1 MAQTYSLGCDASSLP
16 PFSSFSNSKLNIVV
30 LLLWVQERF
39 GFLMISYITAGILHV
54 QLTVSHLATD
64 AFTEEEEEEEQW
76 VVHQMKTTRNIDSD
90 WWNDWLQGG
99 LQFQIEHHLFPQV
112 RTPPRASIPCWCCC
126 PCRGA
131 CCGCCQHQSSTRVA
145 LADAA
150 AQFAKGQ
157 AASGGALQ
165 ATREPLRNRP
175 HP

>member
-1 MAQTYSLGCDASSLP
+1 MAQTCSSGCDDSSF
-16 PFSSFSNSKLNIVV
+16 PFSSFSETQHVV
-30 LLLWVQERF
+30 VLLWVQERF

-112 RTPPRASIPCWCCC
+112 RTPPRAPC
-126 PCRGA
+126 PVGA
-131 CCGCCQHQSSTRVA
+131 AAGAAA
-145 LADAA
+145 LAVAA
-150 AQFAKGQ
+150 ASIRAQLVWLRQMPRHNLPKVK
-157 AASGGALQ
+157 
-165 ATREPLRNRP
+165 PLVEELCKQHVNP
-175 HP
+175 

>member
-1 MAQTYSLGCDASSLP
+1 
-16 PFSSFSNSKLNIVV
+16 
-30 LLLWVQERF
+30 
-39 GFLMISYITAGILHV
+39 MISYITAGILHV
-54 QLTVSHLATD
+54 QLTVSHLATN

-76 VVHQMKTTRNIDSD
+76 VAHQMKTTRNIDSD

-112 RTPPRASIPCWCCC
+112 RTPPRAFMPCWCCC
-126 PCRGA
+126 RCWLRCCRGA
-131 CCGCCQHQSSTRVA
+131 CCGCRQHQSSTRAA

-165 ATREPLRNRP
+165 ATREPLNP
-175 HP
+175 PLLYTISVWDFSALS